1 MIRLSYIVD
10 ATTTTETIQ
19 HLVGDVF
26 ELRLFSVDS
35 IQHLTLEPY
44 LVFDISLDGGNNLLE
59 MKEWLKRRPKGTKT
73 VFVVDK
79 TSRAE
84 KVQAYALGATDIIH
98 RPINGKALLTTLL
111 GDFDSLALD
120 TSHPPLRSLPV
131 VGQAFDALEN
141 VFSSACLGAP
151 IDLEKMGLAGEV
163 LVDCIEAHGLGS
175 WIGIVRKHH
184 SLTYQHSLI
193 VTGVAVAFGQKLGFS
208 ARDRQK
214 LSFAGMLHDIGKAHI
229 PVSILEKPGRL
240 DRDEMEII
248 RKHPEYGYDALKSLP
263 EIHEDMLD
271 MVVHH
276 HEYLDGSGYPHGLRA
291 GEISDLVR
299 IMTISD
305 IFGALIERRS
315 YREPMTGETAYKIL
329 LDMGPKLDRELVREF
344 RFASGLKISPPSQ
357 TIASDEQYGHPTQQ
371 H

>member
-1 MIRLSYIVD
+1 MIRTSYFFD
-10 ATTTTETIQ
+10 ATTTTEAVQPRLGDIFALRFFPVERIQ
-19 HLVGDVF
+19 DV
-26 ELRLFSVDS
+26 
-35 IQHLTLEPY
+35 TPEPY
-44 LVFDISLDGGNNLLE
+44 IVFDISLHGGGNLLE
-59 MKEWLKRRPKGTKT
+59 IKEWLKRKPKSTKI

-84 KVQAYALGATDIIH
+84 KIQAYALGATDIVH
-98 RPINGKALLTTLL
+98 RPINGKALLTALL

-120 TSHPPLRSLPV
+120 KSHPPLGNLPA
-131 VGQAFDALEN
+131 VGPAFDALEN

-151 IDLEKMGLAGEV
+151 IDLEKIGSAGEV

-175 WIGIVRKHH
+175 WIGTVRKHH

-193 VTGVAVAFGQKLGFS
+193 VTGVAVAFGQTLGFS
-208 ARDRQK
+208 TLDRQK
-214 LSFAGMLHDIGKAHI
+214 LSFAGMLHDIGKARI

-240 DRDEMEII
+240 DQDEMAII
-248 RKHPEYGYDALKSLP
+248 RKHPEYGYDALKSVP
-263 EIHEDMLD
+263 DIHQDMLD

-276 HEYLDGSGYPHGLRA
+276 HEYLDGSGYPHGLQA

-315 YREPMTGETAYKIL
+315 YREPMSGDTAYKIL
-329 LDMGPKLDRELVREF
+329 LDMGPKLDKELVREF
-344 RFASGLKISPPSQ
+344 RFASGLKITPPNQ
-357 TIASDEQYGHPTQQ
+357 TAESWELYGHTD
-371 H
+371 